1 MPVPEF
7 LCRKLVHLVGSRPSD
22 SPLFL
27 SAEGQRLDVGNYRA
41 RLFKPSVEAAAKM
54 WEDEGRPGEFPAVL
68 PHGLRHTCASF
79 AISVGA
85 NVKAVQGLLGQSLQ
99 RSP

>member
-1 MPVPEF
+1 M
-7 LCRKLVHLVGSRPSD
+7 
-22 SPLFL
+22 
-27 SAEGQRLDVGNYRA
+27 GNYRA

-85 NVKAVQGLLGQSLQ
+85 NVKAVQGLLGHESAAVTLNVYADLFPDDLNQVGEALNALHNDVS
-99 RSP
+99 

>member
-1 MPVPEF
+1 
-7 LCRKLVHLVGSRPSD
+7 
-22 SPLFL
+22 
-27 SAEGQRLDVGNYRA
+27 
-41 RLFKPSVEAAAKM
+41 M

-85 NVKAVQGLLGQSLQ
+85 NVKAVLGLLGHESAAVTLNVYADLFPDDLNQVGEALDALHNDVS
-99 RSP
+99 